1 MKSIEEIIKELTS
14 IEKVQT
20 LISRIDTPKGIILL
34 AQSLKEDY
42 PTTPP
47 NKNKYKYSNNP

>member
-1 MKSIEEIIKELTS
+1 MKSIEEIIKELTP

-20 LISRIDTPKGIILL
+20 LISMIDTPMGGRRKYPKGIILL

-42 PTTPP
+42 PPP
-47 NKNKYKYSNNP
+47 LKQE

>member
-1 MKSIEEIIKELTS
+1 MKSIEELIKELTP

-20 LISRIDTPKGIILL
+20 LIPMIDTHMDRRKYPKGIILL

-42 PTTPP
+42 PI
-47 NKNKYKYSNNP
+47 NPKQE